1 MSTTT
6 VYAEIVKAERN
17 EAGDLVVVGKATGPD
32 LDLDKQICD
41 PAWLGKAMPAWFST
55 GANIREMHSAIAA
68 GVGTELA
75 QSGDSWMVT
84 STVIDAS
91 SAKKVEAGVLKGYS
105 IGISNPKVIKDKA
118 APGGRIVDGSIVEV
132 SLVDRPCNPTA
143 MLMLSKAAKP
153 GMQVKAST
161 LDHDRMLVKVEEFVE
176 IPEPAEPPAPVENE
190 PEPVIEE
197 QPAEPA
203 PAEPEPIDEL
213 VTIPPSAEPDAPK
226 ASEPAVTKAV
236 DTDIEDR
243 LTKLEK
249 RFTEALTA
257 ADERNKALEAELAK
271 VRALPVPGGPV
282 LTRTAQD
289 TQKAASKDGL
299 LAKATHFRRL
309 ADAVTDPAARQGYLQ
324 MAADAEALA

>member
-1 MSTTT
+1 MNTTT

-32 LDLDKQICD
+32 LDLDHQICD
-41 PAWLGKAMPAWFST
+41 PEWLGKAMPKWFST
-55 GANIREMHSAIAA
+55 GANIREMHQGIAA
-68 GVGTELA
+68 GVGTELE

-153 GMQVKAST
+153 GMQVKASQ

-176 IPEPAEPPAPVENE
+176 IPEQAEPVEPVE
-190 PEPVIEE
+190 PEPV
-197 QPAEPA
+197 EPA
-203 PAEPEPIDEL
+203 PVDEL

-226 ASEPAVTKAV
+226 TSEPAVAKTT

-257 ADERNKALEAELAK
+257 AEDRTKAVEAELAK
-271 VRALPVPGGPV
+271 VKALPAPGGPV

-289 TQKAASKDGL
+289 TQKAAMKDGL
-299 LAKATHFRRL
+299 LTKVAKYRQM
-309 ADAVTDPAARQGYLQ
+309 ADAVDDPRARQGYLEL
-324 MAADAEALA
+324 AAALELQLS